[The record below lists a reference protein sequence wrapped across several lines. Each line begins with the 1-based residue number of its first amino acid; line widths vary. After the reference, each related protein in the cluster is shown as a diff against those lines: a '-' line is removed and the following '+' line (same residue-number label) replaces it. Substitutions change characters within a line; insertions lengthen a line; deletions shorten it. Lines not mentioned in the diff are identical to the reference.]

1 MKSARFTGTY
11 PRLGLFAIV
20 ALLPGFVLTGS
31 HHFSTLVFVTIF
43 ATVAV
48 SLDMLLGLAGQLA
61 LGQTALFAVG
71 AYTAAILS
79 TKHGVSPGVTMLAA
93 IGAALVIAVVVS
105 PILRL
110 RGFYFALATLAFVLI
125 VQSVLA
131 NWTNVTGGASGFV
144 GIGHFS
150 LFGFTFVTQRSYYL
164 FGAVVLILAVVTTVH
179 VRQSRFGRALLAIR
193 EDQTAAEALGIS
205 VFWAKMRIWL
215 IAAAFAGLA
224 GVVYAYYLQF
234 ISPEQFG
241 LGPAIQVLAA
251 VVVGGVV
258 SVYGPVVGVL
268 VLWLLPD
275 LFTGI
280 QNYAILAWGVSLI
293 AFMIFAPSGIV
304 GSIISGVDRVLFRRD
319 GLPGEDTTF
328 GVRGTQ

>member
-1 MKSARFTGTY
+1 V
-11 PRLGLFAIV
+11 LFAAL

-43 ATVAV
+43 GTVGV

-71 AYTAAILS
+71 AYTAAVLS
-79 TKHGVSPGVTMLAA
+79 TKHGVSPGLAMLAA
-93 IGAALVIAVVVS
+93 IGAALAIAVVSS

-125 VQSVLA
+125 VQDTLA

-144 GIGHFS
+144 GIGHFE
-150 LFGFTFVTQRSYYL
+150 LFGATFVTQRAYYL
-164 FGAVVLILAVVTTVH
+164 FGAVVLILAVTTTVH
-179 VRQSRFGRALLAIR
+179 VRRSRFGRALLAIR
-193 EDQTAAEALGIS
+193 EDNTAAEALGIS

-241 LGPAIQVLAA
+241 LSPAIQVLAA

-258 SVYGPVVGVL
+258 SVYGAVVGVL

-280 QNYAILAWGVSLI
+280 QNYAILAWGVCLI
-293 AFMIFAPSGIV
+293 AFMIFAPSGIA
-304 GSIISGVDRVLFRRD
+304 GSVIGGIERALFRREAVSAD
-319 GLPGEDTTF
+319 DTAF
-328 GVRGTQ
+328 GVRSST

>member
-1 MKSARFTGTY
+1 MTAWLTGTY
-11 PRLGLFAIV
+11 TRFGVFVVLT
-20 ALLPGFVLTGS
+20 LLPGFAMTGS
-31 HHFSTLVFVTIF
+31 KHFSTLVFVTIF

-79 TKHGVSPGVTMLAA
+79 TKHGVSPSVAMLAA
-93 IGAALVIAVVVS
+93 IGAALVIALVSS

-125 VQSVLA
+125 VQQVLA

-144 GIGHFS
+144 GIGHFE
-150 LFGFTFVTQRSYYL
+150 LFGVSFVTQRAYYF
-164 FGAVVLILAVVTTVH
+164 FGAVVLILAVAATVH
-179 VRQSRFGRALLAIR
+179 IRRSRFGRALLAIR
-193 EDQTAAEALGIS
+193 EDHLAAEALGIS

-241 LGPAIQVLAA
+241 LAPAIQVLAA

-258 SVYGPVVGVL
+258 SVYGSVVGVL
-268 VLWLLPD
+268 VLWLLPE
-275 LFTGI
+275 LFSGI
-280 QNYAILAWGVSLI
+280 QNYAILAWGASLI
-293 AFMIFAPSGIV
+293 FFMVFAPSGIV
-304 GSIISGVDRVLFRRD
+304 GTAIEGVERVILRRD
-319 GLPGEDTTF
+319 LVSPQDAAF
-328 GVRGTQ
+328 GVRESD